1 MFCGQCGQRYGA
13 QERFCQS
20 CGAQRGASAGV
31 AGAAPHVVVART
43 MDHYA
48 GFGRRLVA
56 YFIDSIVLMLAMWPI
71 SAMMSANLTPKG
83 TIVVSIIGWAAMLL
97 IFIAFSAME
106 SSGVQA
112 TPGKML
118 LGIVVTDNDGQRLS
132 FARALGRNFAK
143 IISLLAFGIGFLL
156 IALNARGQGLHDLL
170 AGTFVVAKQ

>member
-1 MFCGQCGQRYGA
+1 
-13 QERFCQS
+13 
-20 CGAQRGASAGV
+20 
-31 AGAAPHVVVART
+31 

-83 TIVVSIIGWAAMLL
+83 TIVLSIIGWAAMLL

-156 IALNARGQGLHDLL
+156 IALNARGQDLHDLL